1 MKIKI
6 LTPNE
11 KGNFE
16 FTKTDLEKL
25 LKEAY
30 DDGYSDGIQS
40 SYATQSI
47 TPHKPWWQ
55 EVTYCNSSDNELSS
69 VKATTEGTVTY
80 AN

>member
-11 KGNFE
+11 LGKFE
-16 FTKTDLEKL
+16 FTKEELERL

-30 DDGYSDGIQS
+30 DDGYCDGMNHRS
-40 SYATQSI
+40 LATT
-47 TPHKPWWQ
+47 TPYWPS
-55 EVTYCNSSDNELSS
+55 VTYCNGADSALSS
-69 VKATTEGTVTY
+69 TKVATGETTVY

>member
-16 FTKTDLEKL
+16 FTKSDLEKL

-30 DDGYSDGIQS
+30 DDGYYDGIQS

-47 TPHKPWWQ
+47 TTSKPWWNNATYSG
-55 EVTYCNSSDNELSS
+55 VTSSS
-69 VKATTEGTVTY
+69 TEGTVAY

>member
-16 FTKTDLEKL
+16 FTKSDLEKL

-30 DDGYSDGIQS
+30 DDGYYDGIQS

-47 TPHKPWWQ
+47 TTSKPWWNK
-55 EVTYCNSSDNELSS
+55 YR
-69 VKATTEGTVTY
+69 
-80 AN
+80 

>member
-11 KGNFE
+11 LGKFE
-16 FTKTDLEKL
+16 FTKEELERL

-30 DDGYSDGIQS
+30 DDGYHDGRSYIS
-40 SYATQSI
+40 SNFSLT
-47 TPHKPWWQ
+47 TPYWPS
-55 EVTYCNSSDNELSS
+55 VTYCNGSDSASSAI
-69 VKATTEGTVTY
+69 KATKEETTVY